1 MYVQID
7 KEQYESLKSRT
18 IASGVM
24 GSYAHGLEDSQSDI
38 DNLHLYIDE
47 TFGNGLFFENNGYQ
61 YKSETADENFQ
72 ELRVFVKNIIIGESP
87 ADYECLMNGFNVDP
101 DLKQSS
107 VLKTRIIRLL
117 NDLKSTYSYALIKS
131 YIGYA
136 KKDAKKILEMVDTKI
151 PTDSREL
158 RKKMAHLHRG
168 VITARDLLNKS
179 NYQFS
184 RESTSFIKEIN
195 KQIKLVN
202 MYSTYLE
209 IIQFTNEFNS
219 ENEFLR
225 KVLNEKLDCGEIHR
239 RTIYNEIQDIN
250 NQLRIIIG
258 DYKFEMDIEYHLSS
272 NLDELNAKILQK
284 GVTFQYN

>member
-7 KEQYESLKSRT
+7 KEQYESLKTRT

-101 DLKQSS
+101 DLSQSS
-107 VLKTRIIRLL
+107 VLKTQIIKLL
-117 NDLKSTYSYALIKS
+117 NDLKSTYSYALLKS

-179 NYQFS
+179 NYQFN
-184 RESTSFIKEIN
+184 RESISVHKKLNQE
-195 KQIKLVN
+195 IKLGN
-202 MYSTYLE
+202 FYTRYAE
-209 IIQFTNEFNS
+209 IIDFVNEFNS

-225 KVLNEKLDCGEIHR
+225 KTLNEKLDSGEIHR
-239 RTIYNEIQDIN
+239 RTLYNEIQVIN
-250 NQLRIIIG
+250 TQVRRI
-258 DYKFEMDIEYHLSS
+258 FAV
-272 NLDELNAKILQK
+272 N
-284 GVTFQYN
+284 